1 MVDRIVS
8 VDENYLFPTPLEARL
23 ASKMTASVTDSA
35 VASRVN
41 GAQTGAAID
50 QRITDRATPL
60 VQPIVAEYIASS
72 QVVVDAAAAAVN
84 ANPTIAGIN
93 TKLGT
98 ANYFR
103 GVLPDG
109 ANPNTM
115 TANTDNGTWQLSSS
129 FTYLNVPFT
138 GAGQIEINN
147 TGTGSGSQVATRYGF
162 SEKYERQIQNKTN
175 NLWFPWE
182 RQGIYRIAITSN
194 TDIDTLRTPGTRFIV
209 TSNAIGSTLI
219 NAPSIQPATLD
230 VEGTTGGLISHTWK
244 ELYSSGGGTTFSR
257 TTASIGTTP
266 YPFGAWKDLGATPT
280 APTSTEAGLANEI
293 LVQDFSRRY
302 GGRIKTLGKGAVAFR
317 FDHGLANYRDMIKPL
332 MDSRLFKHSQVL
344 NSRAW
349 GLAENTGVTEAI
361 VNGWVQQ
368 GLLEIWNHGALNHS
382 DADTSA
388 KLTDSIV
395 NGLAELRA
403 QIPSAKIDGWAVPGV
418 TGTLYMGFN
427 GGITPDKF
435 YTTEAGRLI
444 LANHAVS
451 TGGIANTYQRVLD
464 GTVRQGQHQ
473 YTLDERTVAQ
483 AKAEIDLSIA
493 NGTGLQ
499 FMLHPSVVGATDR
512 MTLAQFTEILDY
524 VKSKETAGDLLV
536 LSPYELM
543 VADKF

>member
-1 MVDRIVS
+1 M
-8 VDENYLFPTPLEARL
+8 
-23 ASKMTASVTDSA
+23 
-35 VASRVN
+35 
-41 GAQTGAAID
+41 
-50 QRITDRATPL
+50 
-60 VQPIVAEYIASS
+60 VQPKNRRIATEAY
-72 QVVVDAAAAAVN
+72 VDALRAL
-84 ANPTIAGIN
+84 PYTDIFSGDDLN
-93 TKLGT
+93 TKRTPGRYRANSSTQAGGIANSPTAQAYVCDVEAGT
-98 ANYFR
+98 SGLVSQIVTELYGPNNNVYKRTTSSISTTPFPF
-103 GVLPDG
+103 GPWESLK
-109 ANPNTM
+109 PNTGR
-115 TANTDNGTWQLSSS
+115 T
-129 FTYLNVPFT
+129 
-138 GAGQIEINN
+138 
-147 TGTGSGSQVATRYGF
+147 
-162 SEKYERQIQNKTN
+162 
-175 NLWFPWE
+175 
-182 RQGIYRIAITSN
+182 AITSG
-194 TDIDTLRTPGTRFIV
+194 TDIDTLRTPGARYIV
-209 TSNAIGSTLI
+209 NSNTIGQTLL

-244 ELYSSGGGTTFSR
+244 ELYSSGGGTTFVR

-266 YPFGAWKDLGATPT
+266 YPFGAWKDLAAVPP
-280 APTSTEAGLANEI
+280 APTSTEAGLANDI

-332 MDSRLFKHSQVL
+332 MDARVFKHSQVL

-349 GLAENTGVTEAI
+349 ALAENTGVTEAI
-361 VNGWVQQ
+361 VDGWVQE

-382 DADTSA
+382 DADTTA

-395 NGLAELRA
+395 TGLAELRA

-435 YTTEAGRLI
+435 YATEAGRLI

-483 AKAEIDLSIA
+483 AKAEIDLAIA
-493 NGTGLQ
+493 NKTGLQ
-499 FMLHPSVVGATDR
+499 FMLHPSQVDLTGKI
-512 MTLAQFTEILDY
+512 TLAQFTEILDY
-524 VKSKETAGDLLV
+524 VKTKETAGDLVV
-536 LSPYELM
+536 LSPYEMM